1 MFCSF
6 CCSQGFRENK
16 VVCYATV
23 SWEGALRDDTT
34 NGCEAEDLG
43 LCALNDI
50 TLSFLSFILLHSY
63 PRCLSPNY

>member
-23 SWEGALRDDTT
+23 SWKEHCVTT
-34 NGCEAEDLG
+34 QRTAVKQKTWDS
-43 LCALNDI
+43 A
-50 TLSFLSFILLHSY
+50 
-63 PRCLSPNY
+63 R

>member
-6 CCSQGFRENK
+6 CCSQGFREKK

-43 LCALNDI
+43 L
-50 TLSFLSFILLHSY
+50 
-63 PRCLSPNY
+63 